1 MLVCQQVYHI
11 SRNLWSMLE
20 TRTIKNVCAPA
31 AVIEDK
37 IYIIGGEWRSKDC
50 RLIRI
55 NSEKHPLDLQ
65 ATDKH
70 AACLEGGK
78 KEGSLRGRSQ
88 QLAGGVANN
97 LAELLGCTDPHIGCC
112 GGNVCVS
119 C

>member
-1 MLVCQQVYHI
+1 
-11 SRNLWSMLE
+11 MLE

-37 IYIIGGEWRSKDC
+37 IYIIGGEWRSKHY
-50 RLIRI
+50 RLIKI

-65 ATDKH
+65 AMDKH
-70 AACLEGGK
+70 AACFRRRGK

-88 QLAGGVANN
+88 RLAGGVVNN

-112 GGNVCVS
+112 SGNVCVS